1 MTITLYSHKGG
12 PNGWKVVS
20 VLEELGIKYET
31 KFLDFQKKEQKDP
44 EYTKYNPNG
53 RIPAIVDHDNNDF
66 VLWESSAIISYLVD
80 RYDKDRK
87 ISYDYGTPEFYQV
100 QQWLAFQ
107 ISGQGPYFGQA
118 FWFKH
123 THPEKVPSAIERYQ
137 KEVDRVLSVLDSVLA
152 KQPYL
157 VGDHATIADL
167 SFISWNNAIP
177 ALLGDNKDLDASKYT
192 NFQRWH
198 DDISS
203 RPAVKKTAADKAA
216 A

>member
-1 MTITLYSHKGG
+1 MTITLYSHASG
-12 PNGWKVVS
+12 PNGWKVVAI
-20 VLEELGIKYET
+20 LEELGLKYET
-31 KFLDFQKKEQKDP
+31 KYLDFKKQEQKGP

-53 RIPAIVDHDNNDF
+53 RIPAIIDHDNNDF

-87 ISYDYGTPEFYQV
+87 ISYAYGTPEYYQV

-118 FWFKH
+118 AWFQH
-123 THPEKVPSAIERYQ
+123 LHPEKVPSAIERYQ

-157 VGDHATIADL
+157 VGDHATVADI
-167 SFISWNNAIP
+167 SFIPWNNAVGFLVGIDM
-177 ALLGDNKDLDASKYT
+177 LL
-192 NFQRWH
+192 
-198 DDISS
+198 
-203 RPAVKKTAADKAA
+203 
-216 A
+216 